1 VGEQVAAAALYAVEH
16 LMPPIT
22 AGDVAPETHEM
33 YTPLVESVVNG
44 ELTAAEAMATLR
56 GE

>member
-1 VGEQVAAAALYAVEH
+1 VGEQVAAAASYAVEH
-16 LMPPIT
+16 LVPPIT
-22 AGDVAPETHEM
+22 AGDVTLETHEM

-44 ELTAAEAMATLR
+44 ELTAAEAMATPR

>member
-1 VGEQVAAAALYAVEH
+1 
-16 LMPPIT
+16 
-22 AGDVAPETHEM
+22 M

-44 ELTAAEAMATLR
+44 ELTAAEAMATPR